1 MPRTPLCWASPFHYR
16 MALVGVP
23 AIPLIFLLGQLAHQ
37 PLRGAIAAGAAFS
50 VGFGAS
56 RELMGWR
63 WGAMAAA
70 ALGMALAG
78 LCGTL
83 AGWTFPLLALLS
95 GILATV
101 CAVLALRD
109 EDWWWVALQVVIAFM
124 VAGYFPGDVSAAAW
138 RAGLVLAGGGLQLAA
153 VALLAR
159 LLFPGR
165 VGRLSRGPV
174 QPWPERRIVLGHG
187 LRVALSVIASLTL
200 AAAIHLANDYWAPLT
215 ALVVLKPGL
224 HETSGRGFL
233 RSAGTI
239 GGCLAA
245 TGLAVLADGRF
256 GPLAAGV
263 SLAIGLA
270 YGLQKANYAV
280 FTAAIT
286 LAVVLL
292 VTLGQGGALANAE
305 HRVYATVIGCLTAIA
320 FAALLPHRPLRPD
333 AGPDRLG
340 PG

>member
-1 MPRTPLCWASPFHYR
+1 MPRTPFRWALPFHSR
-16 MALVGVP
+16 MALVGAP

-37 PLRGAIAAGAAFS
+37 PMRGAIAAGAAFS

-56 RELMGWR
+56 RGLLGWR

-78 LCGTL
+78 YCGTL
-83 AGWTFPLLALLS
+83 AGWCFPLLVLLS
-95 GILATV
+95 GALATV

-109 EDWWWVALQVVIAFM
+109 ENWWWVALQVVIAFM
-124 VAGYFPGDVSAAAW
+124 VAGYFPGDGTAAAW
-138 RAGLVLAGGGLQLAA
+138 RAGMVLAGGGLQLAV
-153 VALLAR
+153 VALLVR
-159 LLFPGR
+159 LLFSGR
-165 VGRLSRGPV
+165 VARLSRGGA
-174 QPWPERRIVLGHG
+174 QPWPERKILWGHA
-187 LRVALSVIASLTL
+187 LRVALSVIASLAL

-224 HETSGRGFL
+224 HETGGRGAL
-233 RSAGTI
+233 RSAGTL

-245 TGLAVLADGRF
+245 TGLALLAEGRF
-256 GPLAAGV
+256 GPLVAGAT
-263 SLAIGLA
+263 LAIALS

-305 HRVYATVIGCLTAIA
+305 HRVYATAIGCLVAVV
-320 FAALLPHRPLRPD
+320 FAALLPHRPPRAG

-340 PG
+340 SP